1 MEQDILAIQ
10 EQKKAEDAEDSNLS
24 AEETPANDT
33 GEKITGHL
41 TEAARYAAE
50 HEYSKALDEVA
61 KAFMLDPLD
70 ESIQNYELKLQN
82 EFHEYQAAMQK
93 QQAEE
98 TRVAAIK
105 SHAKRAKDL
114 VQQGAF
120 EEALAEVANGFTYDP
135 ANEEL
140 KSLEGQIQ
148 ALYLQMQEKQTEEE
162 RDKQI
167 HDIIENANSLLSRQ
181 EYENALMEV
190 TKALVLDPTR
200 EDLRVLEVK
209 IETAQKESENKKRTE
224 ENDKIIKKHIF
235 RAKESILHHGFSEAL
250 IEIEKAIVLDPSR
263 KDLLDLKEQMKQQ
276 QEKWNATTAQQEKD
290 LALREHIKRARQFY
304 NEGVL
309 AEALIEITIGLT
321 VDPRN
326 EDLKKIEEDIL
337 ASESRQEAEVPAEN
351 SQEKSQTD
359 ASNPEERDQL
369 VHIHLRTA
377 DELQKQKE
385 FSKALDEVAKAYVI
399 DPLNKEIKKIEI
411 RIRQNE
417 IRHAQQTGQTL
428 KLIYPNEQAASGE

>member
-1 MEQDILAIQ
+1 MQRNTNTAKRSTKLPKRLCSIRWTSRFRITSSSFKMNFMNIRRQ
-10 EQKKAEDAEDSNLS
+10 YQKHK
-24 AEETPANDT
+24 EE
-33 GEKITGHL
+33 EKRI
-41 TEAARYAAE
+41 
-50 HEYSKALDEVA
+50 
-61 KAFMLDPLD
+61 
-70 ESIQNYELKLQN
+70 
-82 EFHEYQAAMQK
+82 
-93 QQAEE
+93 
-98 TRVAAIK
+98 AAIK

-148 ALYLQMQEKQTEEE
+148 ALFLQLQEKHTEEE

-190 TKALVLDPTR
+190 TKALALDPTR
-200 EDLRVLEVK
+200 EDLRTLEIK
-209 IETAQKESENKKRTE
+209 IEVAQKESENKKQTE

-235 RAKESILHHGFSEAL
+235 RAKESILHHGFEEAL
-250 IEIEKAIVLDPSR
+250 FEIEKAIVLDPLR
-263 KDLLDLKEQMKQQ
+263 KDLLELKEQMKQQ
-276 QEKWNATTAQQEKD
+276 QDKWNATTAQQEKEQS
-290 LALREHIKRARQFY
+290 LRDHIKRARQFFK
-304 NEGVL
+304 EGVL

-321 VDPRN
+321 IDPRN
-326 EDLKKIEEDIL
+326 VDLKKIEEDIL
-337 ASESRQEAEVPAEN
+337 TSESRQDAEVPAEN
-351 SQEKSQTD
+351 SSEKTQSD
-359 ASNPEERDQL
+359 ASSPEKRDQL
-369 VHIHLRTA
+369 VHIHLRAA